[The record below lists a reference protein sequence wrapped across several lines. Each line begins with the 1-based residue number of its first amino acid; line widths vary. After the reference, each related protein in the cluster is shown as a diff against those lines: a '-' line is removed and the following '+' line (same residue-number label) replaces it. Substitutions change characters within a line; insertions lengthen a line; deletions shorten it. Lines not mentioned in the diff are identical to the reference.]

1 VKSRMPTRLNN
12 GEGRAGWGSNRQKH
26 PFRFAG
32 VMGTARWEGITGN
45 RGRSDPD
52 GGRNVEASFGCRSGR
67 ESERVIRPLMPGNA
81 GGGKGPHFLV
91 CF

>member
-32 VMGTARWEGITGN
+32 VMGTARWEGVTGN

-52 GGRNVEASFGCRSGR
+52 GGRTVDGIFWVSVRSGVG
-67 ESERVIRPLMPGNA
+67 EGHKTVDA
-81 GGGKGPHFLV
+81 G
-91 CF
+91 